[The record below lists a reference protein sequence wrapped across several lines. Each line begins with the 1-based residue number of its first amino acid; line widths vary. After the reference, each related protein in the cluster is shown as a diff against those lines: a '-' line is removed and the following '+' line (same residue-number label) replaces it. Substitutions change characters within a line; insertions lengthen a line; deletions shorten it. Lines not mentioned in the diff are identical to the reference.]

1 MFNVLISHK
10 DEEYN
15 LERFWNLESIGINSK
30 ELDEDDDAYIKAYQD
45 RSIEFRENKDY
56 AMLPGKQDVDDLST
70 NLTVT
75 RRRTENITTRLAQ
88 IPDMLKGDI
97 IQEQKGRGFRKKV
110 TEITE
115 TSRKDNPDHPVHRK
129 SSITR
134 I

>member
-70 NLTVT
+70 NLTRKRHYKT
-75 RRRTENITTRLAQ
+75 RSNSRYVEGRHYTRTERTGIQ
-88 IPDMLKGDI
+88 KEGD
-97 IQEQKGRGFRKKV
+97 
-110 TEITE
+110 
-115 TSRKDNPDHPVHRK
+115 
-129 SSITR
+129 
-134 I
+134 